1 MTLQTRDKRAL
12 ILLAIAAALILLY
25 WISGSSPAVSS
36 SPKVAASL
44 DTVERAE
51 RRLDV
56 LRRQVSTLNGKEKLL
71 KQTSAELAQREDGL
85 IPGDT
90 AEQAQAQLLGILKRI
105 ASEQNPPLEIR
116 QVELSQPQP
125 YGDAYGM
132 VSVAVNMD
140 CRIEELVNFLA
151 GVAAQREIMST
162 DEVRFG
168 VSRPKEKIMPVRIT
182 VAGLVARRLIPVR
195 KGLPQL

>member
-12 ILLAIAAALILLY
+12 ILLAITAALILLY
-25 WISGSSPAVSS
+25 WISGSSTVVS

-44 DTVERAE
+44 DTVDRAE
-51 RRLDV
+51 RRLDL
-56 LRRQVSTLNGKEKLL
+56 LRRQVSTLNGKEKVL
-71 KQTSAELAQREDGL
+71 KQASTELAQREDGL

-90 AEQAQAQLLGILKRI
+90 AEQAQAQLLEILKRI
-105 ASEQNPPLEIR
+105 AGAQNPPLEIR
-116 QVELSQPQP
+116 QVELSQPQT

-140 CRIEELVNFLA
+140 CHIEELVNFLA
-151 GVAAQREIMST
+151 EVAGQQEIMST

-182 VAGLVARRLIPVR
+182 IAGLVARRLIPVR